1 MPRPFRHDPLT
12 LPRGD
17 PNRSEPQAVLL
28 VRDLISRF
36 GPLAFRVAQRRG
48 RVAARHGEIGKADL
62 YQAACVI
69 LLHGEQAYQS
79 LRRAPALKPLEPDIQ
94 IAQ

>member
-1 MPRPFRHDPLT
+1 
-12 LPRGD
+12 
-17 PNRSEPQAVLL
+17 
-28 VRDLISRF
+28 
-36 GPLAFRVAQRRG
+36 VAQRRG